1 MAGRRHPAS
10 EVRGSAQS
18 CYAKKGKSEPA
29 PASSPPPWCSGL
41 CTVWIPGPR
50 LPRHK
55 RRGSEALVRGGA
67 GLGARLGHS
76 PGGCHAPP
84 PGIRCLGRLNEE
96 PPPTF
101 RERKAPRS
109 EEGAAAGLVPA
120 LGSRTPKSPRPRGRP
135 GGGLSQKL
143 EGWKGGKEKSRS
155 RGARESQPPAPGSAG
170 RTERHLR
177 PRRRTERCGGATRGR
192 PRPERGWTAPPPP
205 KGGAPSWV
213 PPACLSR
220 WDRTLATGL

>member
-1 MAGRRHPAS
+1 MATGRGGEEAAAEAPPSPARLS
-10 EVRGSAQS
+10 RAPAAAEGSAQS

-29 PASSPPPWCSGL
+29 PASRPPPWSSGL

-101 RERKAPRS
+101 RETRAPRS
-109 EEGAAAGLVPA
+109 EEGAAADLVPA

-155 RGARESQPPAPGSAG
+155 RGARASQPPAPGSY
-170 RTERHLR
+170 R
-177 PRRRTERCGGATRGR
+177 
-192 PRPERGWTAPPPP
+192 APPPAT
-205 KGGAPSWV
+205 APHRAMRGSD
-213 PPACLSR
+213 AR
-220 WDRTLATGL
+220 EAEA

>member
-1 MAGRRHPAS
+1 M
-10 EVRGSAQS
+10 
-18 CYAKKGKSEPA
+18 
-29 PASSPPPWCSGL
+29 
-41 CTVWIPGPR
+41 
-50 LPRHK
+50 
-55 RRGSEALVRGGA
+55 RGGA

-101 RERKAPRS
+101 RETRAPRS
-109 EEGAAAGLVPA
+109 EEGAAADLVPA

-155 RGARESQPPAPGSAG
+155 RGARESQPPAPGSY
-170 RTERHLR
+170 R
-177 PRRRTERCGGATRGR
+177 
-192 PRPERGWTAPPPP
+192 APPPAT
-205 KGGAPSWV
+205 APHRAMRGSD
-213 PPACLSR
+213 AR
-220 WDRTLATGL
+220 EAEA